1 MDPGLKLVELF
12 SQLIVIENDKH
23 RYDRHNF
30 SQDRCTRVSKVMSLY
45 DASFLR
51 NYIQVFSWITTWD
64 LSATIYIAYSQREIK
79 SEGGGREGGREG
91 RQVNCAK
98 GIIGPGLHL
107 TGR

>member
-1 MDPGLKLVELF
+1 MDQNLYTSLKHIPPLGPVDTGLEGAELF
-12 SQLIVIENDKH
+12 FQLIVIENDKH

-79 SEGGGREGGREG
+79 REGEGGREG
-91 RQVNCAK
+91 
-98 GIIGPGLHL
+98 
-107 TGR
+107 